1 MALWPRPSRQWS
13 FKDSGRNHDKKRRR
27 ARASPLP
34 VRLQYPHHLA
44 DGRVFWSTP
53 CPGNLSAGGEP
64 DADHP
69 ALRPDNLPSSSARGV
84 SSAMTSEGAHRSA
97 RVIACRVV
105 GLTSDPHAPSASRA
119 RRSHCTPSQHAAA
132 AHPLGV
138 RARPRVGATRLD
150 VPPRHFA
157 QAAEC
162 AQLRVDLPVRRAA
175 SGRRAPMPHTGVSL
189 VPGLVS
195 VRIPVFS
202 VRVPCMCMIT
212 SLHCK
217 SFFESIVITPFQS
230 YTRHYSLSSCVMA
243 V

>member
-1 MALWPRPSRQWS
+1 MSDVEPAPRSSWCFALTRLLEHALPGKPQRW
-13 FKDSGRNHDKKRRR
+13 RR
-27 ARASPLP
+27 ARRGPP
-34 VRLQYPHHLA
+34 R
-44 DGRVFWSTP
+44 
-53 CPGNLSAGGEP
+53 
-64 DADHP
+64 
-69 ALRPDNLPSSSARGV
+69 LRPDNLPSSSARGV

-97 RVIACRVV
+97 RVTACRVV
-105 GLTSDPHAPSASRA
+105 GLHLRSPCAKRVASAPQPSPPCN
-119 RRSHCTPSQHAAA
+119 CTPSQHAAA